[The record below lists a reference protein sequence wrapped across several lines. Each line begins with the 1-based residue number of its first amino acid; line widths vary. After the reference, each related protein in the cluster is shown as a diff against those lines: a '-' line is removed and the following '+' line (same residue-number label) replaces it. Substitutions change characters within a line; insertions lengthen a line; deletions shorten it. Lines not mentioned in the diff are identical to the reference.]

1 MVAETAAEVI
11 AEVDVK
17 GNGVVTKAVRRGTTG
32 NSVTHAQNEATSKD
46 CLEPQPWARRTTGK
60 RRVLTAGTLLED
72 RSRVEPSK
80 RLREMVMRSPRA
92 KEISLHPGVTSPL
105 R

>member
-1 MVAETAAEVI
+1 MVAETAAEAI

-17 GNGVVTKAVRRGTTG
+17 GNGVVTKAVRRGAT
-32 NSVTHAQNEATSKD
+32 SVSATHAPNEATSKD

-80 RLREMVMRSPRA
+80 RLREMVMRGPRV
-92 KEISLHPGVTSPL
+92 KEVSLLPGVTSLL